1 MIDDVVFVGA
11 LEWAL
16 PLWLARHRMVDVID
30 KGGAQVHG
38 AVDVNDHVYANRSSR
53 LW

>member
-1 MIDDVVFVGA
+1 
-11 LEWAL
+11 
-16 PLWLARHRMVDVID
+16 MVEVID

-38 AVDVNDHVYANRSSR
+38 AVDVNDHDHVYANRSSR